1 MCYRPP
7 WIFGAVFEAAK
18 AFIDPK
24 TASKIVF
31 VNGDDK
37 DGSENDK
44 KMHEVIGT
52 QRRIDRNR
60 GEESSREV
68 ERKRTDQ
75 NREEENIGKEE
86 GQEEKRA
93 EQSSGEGSLSRPCSR
108 HAQSQFQSQPR
119 VVYMTANRGHIQTS

>member
-44 KMHEVIGT
+44 KMHEIIGE
-52 QRRIDRNR
+52 QRRAEER
-60 GEESSREV
+60 GREKKSGDKKRSEER
-68 ERKRTDQ
+68 R
-75 NREEENIGKEE
+75 
-86 GQEEKRA
+86 
-93 EQSSGEGSLSRPCSR
+93 
-108 HAQSQFQSQPR
+108 
-119 VVYMTANRGHIQTS
+119 

>member
-1 MCYRPP
+1 MTADTPGHLVCYRPP

-44 KMHEVIGT
+44 KMQEI
-52 QRRIDRNR
+52 I
-60 GEESSREV
+60 GEERSKE
-68 ERKRTDQ
+68 ER
-75 NREEENIGKEE
+75 REERRERR
-86 GQEEKRA
+86 EEKRKRV
-93 EQSSGEGSLSRPCSR
+93 ERCLSLVCTVDTF
-108 HAQSQFQSQPR
+108 ALGL
-119 VVYMTANRGHIQTS
+119 Y